1 MKIVLSFFHS
11 CSENVQAPH
20 GLHIF
25 NTLHECSLY
34 QPCFTNNGMFI
45 PQNMTDKDKERM
57 NKDIYNNNMVIQYHN
72 ITR

>member
-1 MKIVLSFFHS
+1 
-11 CSENVQAPH
+11 
-20 GLHIF
+20 
-25 NTLHECSLY
+25 
-34 QPCFTNNGMFI
+34 MFI

>member
-45 PQNMTDKDKERM
+45 RQNMTDEKTKKE
-57 NKDIYNNNMVIQYHN
+57 
-72 ITR
+72 